1 MDDIIESIKNM
12 NISDL
17 GDKKLEELTECM
29 TKMTLN
35 PSISTEQKKV
45 ITDKINDIYFILY
58 SKARC
63 VYPITIA
70 NIYSIY

>member
-1 MDDIIESIKNM
+1 MNDIIESIKNM

-35 PSISTEQKKV
+35 PSISIEQKK
-45 ITDKINDIYFILY
+45 N
-58 SKARC
+58 
-63 VYPITIA
+63 
-70 NIYSIY
+70 NN